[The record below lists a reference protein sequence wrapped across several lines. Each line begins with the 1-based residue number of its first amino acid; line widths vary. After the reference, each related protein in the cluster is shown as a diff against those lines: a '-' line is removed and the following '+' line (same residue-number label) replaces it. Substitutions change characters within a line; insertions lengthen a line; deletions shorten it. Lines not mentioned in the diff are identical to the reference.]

1 MTLPPDGNNPPY
13 TFTAYGDAHV
23 CVNTVRHDNNII
35 VLKDRLIPAWTR
47 NKFASLTIEDMEMLA
62 PLNAEVIL
70 FGTGRQL
77 RFPSAELMR
86 PFVLARKVLDVMDIH
101 AACRTYN
108 LLSSEGRSVAA
119 VLLFD

>member
-13 TFTAYGDAHV
+13 TFTAYGDSHV
-23 CVNTVRHDNNII
+23 CVNAIRHDNNII
-35 VLKDRLIPAWTR
+35 VMKDRLIPAWTQ

-77 RFPSAELMR
+77 RFPPAELMR
-86 PFVLARKVLDVMDIH
+86 PLALAGKVLDVMDIH

>member
-23 CVNTVRHDNNII
+23 CVNAIRHDSNII
-35 VLKDRLIPAWTR
+35 VMKDRLIPGWTQ
-47 NKFASLTIEDMEMLA
+47 NKFASLTIEDMEMLL

-77 RFPSAELMR
+77 RFPPAELMR
-86 PFVLARKVLDVMDIH
+86 PLILARKVLDVMDIH

-108 LLSSEGRSVAA
+108 LLSSEGRRVAA
-119 VLLFD
+119 ALLFD